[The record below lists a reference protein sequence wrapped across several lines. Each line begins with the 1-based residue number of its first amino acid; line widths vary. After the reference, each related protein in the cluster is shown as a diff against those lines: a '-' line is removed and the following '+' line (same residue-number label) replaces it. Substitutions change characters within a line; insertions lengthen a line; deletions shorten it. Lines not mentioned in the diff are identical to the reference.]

1 MGRHRN
7 HKDPSE
13 AAKNE
18 AFVTRSGLAENEVAG
33 TVSARNKNQ
42 KGHIPNQPSTG

>member
-13 AAKNE
+13 AGKNE
-18 AFVTRSGLAENEVAG
+18 AFVTRSRLAENDVAG
-33 TVSARNKNQ
+33 TISGRNRNQ
-42 KGHIPNQPSTG
+42 KGQLPNKPSTG

>member
-18 AFVTRSGLAENEVAG
+18 AFVTRSRLAENDVAG
-33 TVSARNKNQ
+33 TVSGRNQRQ
-42 KGHIPNQPSTG
+42 KGHIPNKPPIG